1 MPLTV
6 LSIAG
11 SDPDG
16 GAGIQADLKTFSA
29 LGVYGLTV
37 ITSVT
42 AQNTME
48 FKRIHDIPANMIRA
62 QIEALLN
69 DININAA
76 KTGMLHTKEIIEV
89 VAEEIE
95 GQKFPLVVDPVMA
108 TKSGA
113 VLIEEDAKSALT
125 RFLFPMAK
133 IVTPNSFEAE
143 IISGMKIKTID
154 DAKGAA
160 KKIAEYG
167 SKAVLIKGG
176 HAFSDKEALDLLY
189 IDGGFKIFKSE
200 RINART
206 THGTGC
212 SFSSAI
218 AAELAKG
225 RSIEDA
231 VRNAKDFIKK
241 AIRFGFD
248 IGHGFGPV
256 NPMAHL
262 YNEAEK
268 YRVIENLKEAV
279 SMLEDQ
285 KEFSALIPETQA
297 NIAMALPFADSIMDV
312 AAIPGRIVK
321 VGKGVKASS
330 CPEFGASSHVAK
342 TILIAN
348 KYDSSIRAGL
358 NIRYSKKI
366 LESCKKLGWT
376 VSFYDRKKE
385 PVKIKKTE
393 GMSISWGAEQAIKDI
408 GKVPDVIYHK
418 GDWGKEPMITL
429 LGKDAV
435 EVAKMA
441 IKLIKIINVVPPNN

>member
-1 MPLTV
+1 MIPIV

-29 LGVYGLTV
+29 LGVYGMTV

-42 AQNTME
+42 AQNTIE
-48 FKRIHDIPANMIRA
+48 LKKIYDIPVNVIRA
-62 QIEALLN
+62 QIEALVS
-69 DININAA
+69 DITINTV

-89 VAEEIE
+89 VAEEI
-95 GQKFPLVVDPVMA
+95 GRQKFPLVVDPVMT
-108 TKSGA
+108 TKSGSA
-113 VLIEEDAKSALT
+113 LIEEDAKSALT
-125 RFLFPMAK
+125 KFLFPIAK

-143 IISGMKIKTID
+143 MISGMKIKTVE
-154 DAKGAA
+154 DAKDAA

-167 SKAVLIKGG
+167 SEAVLIKGG
-176 HAFSDKEALDLLY
+176 HAFSDKESLDLLY
-189 IDGGFKIFKSE
+189 LDGEFKVLKAK
-200 RINART
+200 RMKTKT
-206 THGTGC
+206 THGVGC

-225 RSIEDA
+225 RDIEKA
-231 VRNAKDFIKK
+231 VSNAKDFITK

-256 NPMAHL
+256 NPMAYL
-262 YNEAEK
+262 YNEAER
-268 YRVIENLKEAV
+268 YQVIENLKEAIAI
-279 SMLEDQ
+279 LEAH

-297 NIAMALPFADSIMDV
+297 NIAMALPFADSTIDV

-321 VGKGVKASS
+321 IGKGVKAFSY
-330 CPEFGASSHVAK
+330 PEFGASSHVAK
-342 TILIAN
+342 TILTAK
-348 KYDSSIRAGL
+348 KYDDSIRAGL
-358 NIRYSKKI
+358 NIKYSEKI
-366 LESCKKLGWT
+366 IEACKNLGWI
-376 VSFYDRKKE
+376 VSSYDRRKE
-385 PVKIKKTE
+385 PNKVKRTE
-393 GMSISWGAEQAIKDI
+393 GMSVSWGTDQAIKKV

-429 LGKDAV
+429 LGKNSV

-441 IKLIKIINVVPPNN
+441 IKLANIVNVYPNS